1 MRAGREP
8 RRHRGRHRDADVGD
22 AVARREL
29 VVGGGHAGGQLGWTH
44 VGLGQASTAD
54 VRVTWP
60 DGEVGPWMTVGAN
73 QFVDIERGA
82 AAAIAVDAAGGP

>member
-1 MRAGREP
+1 MPVASSAGRTSVSVP
-8 RRHRGRHRDADVGD
+8 
-22 AVARREL
+22 
-29 VVGGGHAGGQLGWTH
+29 
-44 VGLGQASTAD
+44 ASSAD

-82 AAAIAVDAAGGP
+82 GDAVPWTPPAG